1 MLDGGDNSNTTPTPD
16 RSNLELLTQVKVSG
30 SEEVVPKDDHS
41 QMSQLIEGMKTYQ
54 SLWKGASDKA
64 KHYKAVVAQLEEEVK
79 TLQDTNE
86 GV

>member
-1 MLDGGDNSNTTPTPD
+1 MSAGGDNSDAAPTPD
-16 RSNLELLTQVKVSG
+16 RSNLELSTQVKVPG

-41 QMSQLIEGMKTYQ
+41 QMSPLIEGMRTYR

-64 KHYKAVVAQLEEEVK
+64 KHYKAVVTQLEEVVK
-79 TLQDTNE
+79 TLQDSIE